1 MKTTIDRA
9 AFFASIKPTLF
20 SNHLAQPTVNGIN
33 AILDEWLARWTVQTP
48 ITQFAYVLATPWLE
62 TDRTMMPIHE
72 YGNTAYF
79 KRMYDIN
86 GARPAKAREL
96 GNVHPGDGA
105 KFPGMGLVQSTG
117 RANALRAT
125 KRMREL
131 GLIDHTVDFEQTP
144 ELLMMPK
151 YAVPILFIGMEEGW
165 FTGVT
170 LDKTIDTVV
179 DGDEFADFV
188 QARRIINGQDRADKI
203 AVAAVHFLQ
212 ALQKSVQVV

>member
-1 MKTTIDRA
+1 VVGALDCANTDHAVRLC
-9 AFFASIKPTLF
+9 S
-20 SNHLAQPTVNGIN
+20 GN
-33 AILDEWLARWTVQTP
+33 AV
-48 ITQFAYVLATPWLE
+48 LE